1 MNAADWQTYFLFTGG
16 AAAALIGLI
25 FVAMSLHVSQ
35 VMENPDWRGRA
46 RGSIS
51 VLYFQLLLAIWV
63 LVPGQPDAIL
73 GAEITFVGAFAVVVT
88 GPRVWR
94 ILQHARFER
103 TVAMTYGLAI
113 ASYVAMLLSG
123 IAILARESTLAGVG
137 FTISTV
143 AGFTFAIISAWWFLA
158 RIGEST

>member
-25 FVAMSLHVSQ
+25 FVAMSLHVGQ

-63 LVPGQPDAIL
+63 LVPGQSDLIL
-73 GAEITFVGAFAVVVT
+73 GAEITFVALFAVVLSV
-88 GPRVWR
+88 PRWWR
-94 ILQHARFER
+94 IFEHAHFDR
-103 TVAMTYGLAI
+103 TVVLTYGLAM
-113 ASYVAMLLSG
+113 ASYAAMLVAGL
-123 IAILARESTLAGVG
+123 AILARQGTLGGGMLTV
-137 FTISTV
+137 STV
-143 AGFTFAIISAWWFLA
+143 TGFSFAIVSAWWFLA
-158 RIGEST
+158 RIGESA